1 MLIPQQRLLV
11 PRFDDPARCELTV
24 CIKYEGGPL
33 APWQPDLNLFP
44 QIFSGKERAHL
55 ISH

>member
-1 MLIPQQRLLV
+1 M